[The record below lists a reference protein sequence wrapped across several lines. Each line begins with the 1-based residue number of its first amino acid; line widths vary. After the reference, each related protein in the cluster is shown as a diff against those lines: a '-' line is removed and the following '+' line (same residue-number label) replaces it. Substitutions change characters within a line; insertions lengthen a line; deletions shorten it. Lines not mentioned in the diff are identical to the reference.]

1 MRIKAQV
8 IAAVLLAGLAS
19 AQNAP
24 ASQSVK
30 QNATQTKA
38 PAAAQKS
45 PFSAKP
51 ASTQA
56 PAKSPAT
63 SVKNAAPK
71 AAKQTATTHTKAMP
85 ATSAAKAAVKH
96 AAAPAAKKPEA
107 APAVAENAPSK
118 LPSPGKRDPF
128 MSPIAL
134 AAMKGPLNCSSAGKH
149 CLVIDQV
156 VLKGIVQMKGGNFAL
171 VENPAKKPYILH
183 ESDALFNGS
192 VVKITGDSVI
202 FKEDSSDILGRPV
215 SKEVVKK
222 VSAPAV

>member
-19 AQNAP
+19 AQSAP

-30 QNATQTKA
+30 QTATQTKA
-38 PAAAQKS
+38 PATAQKS

-51 ASTQA
+51 ASTPA
-56 PAKSPAT
+56 PAKSQPT
-63 SVKNAAPK
+63 SVKPQAPK
-71 AAKQTATTHTKAMP
+71 AAKQTATHTKAIP

-128 MSPIAL
+128 MSPLAL